1 MPSNNVDDLMVP
13 ADTQELLSY
22 KDLAHAVLEK
32 LWLVALCVVVALF
45 LGGAYV
51 RRTPP
56 TYRSIAT
63 LQVETADINI
73 LAVQQAQP
81 MDYYNQELRN
91 TFVENMRSEA
101 FLLRVAKAADLAD
114 DPAFLPFPKDGHRR
128 SDEEIAGIL
137 TGMVSAA
144 VRPSTRLIDIS
155 VEHTNPAIAQKIANE
170 VARSFILQNV
180 ERGVGATSIALKF
193 LYEEVGKEEKN
204 LKEAESALQDYR
216 EEHRTVSFD
225 DGKNII
231 LDRLKDL
238 NGRVT
243 SLRTSKIEMDADLQQ
258 MEKLRNNPDAL
269 LLLPSVANHTL
280 IVGIKHQIT
289 MYESEI
295 ATMATR
301 YGERHPKMIQAH
313 QRIDEY
319 KKSMREV
326 ALKMPD
332 IVRSD
337 NEKVTSQLASL
348 EQELKEAEQANLELD
363 RNAIPYAAL
372 TRQVETNKALYDA
385 VLKRLKD
392 AEVAQHLDTDA
403 VHVVQDANLP
413 GAPFKPNVQK
423 ILIIAFFGGVTVAFA
438 LVYLLHLADT
448 SLKTIDQVEKV
459 TGLAVLSG
467 IPMVKAKKS
476 KRDAITQAF
485 HDENSS
491 VAESFRSLRAALS
504 LIMARPGESSG
515 ISLIFTSAS
524 PGEGKTFSCTNYAAV
539 LARQGL
545 RTLLVDADLR
555 RPVLHDILLHQ
566 KQSEPGFSD
575 FLDNKAGPL
584 DLIVATEIPGLC
596 LLPAG
601 TVLDRPAE
609 LLANGAPMI
618 AYFDEEMRRHFDWVI
633 YDSAPINILADTSL
647 LIPHIRSTALVIQ
660 ACRTPRAAVMRAL
673 ETIQKAGGDI
683 TGVAFNKVP
692 PSPSGYYYY
701 GYRYYHQKYGNRAY
715 ARTSSVNGQNG
726 HSAAPDKNRNR

>member
-1 MPSNNVDDLMVP
+1 M
-13 ADTQELLSY
+13 
-22 KDLAHAVLEK
+22 
-32 LWLVALCVVVALF
+32 F

-56 TYRSIAT
+56 TYRATAT
-63 LQVETADINI
+63 LEVEPQDLQT

-81 MDYYNQELRN
+81 LDYYNQELRN
-91 TFVENMRSEA
+91 TFVENMRSQA
-101 FLLRVAKAADLAD
+101 FLLRVAKSAQLASD
-114 DPAFLPFPKDGHRR
+114 ATFLPPTKDGHVR
-128 SDEEIAGIL
+128 SNEELGSIL
-137 TGMVSAA
+137 TGMVTAS
-144 VRPSTRLIDIS
+144 VRSNTRLIDIS
-155 VEHTNPAIAQKIANE
+155 VEHTNPATCQRLADAVANE
-170 VARSFILQNV
+170 FMRQNV
-180 ERGVGATSIALKF
+180 ERGAGANKIVLQF
-193 LYEEVGKEEKN
+193 LLDEAH
-204 LKEAESALQDYR
+204 KEADGVNAAELALQKYR
-216 EEHRTVSFD
+216 EEHGTVSFE

-238 NGRVT
+238 NARVT
-243 SLRTSKIEMDADLQQ
+243 ALKTAKIELDADLQQ
-258 MEKLRNNPDAL
+258 MEQLKSKPEAL

-280 IVGIKHQIT
+280 IVAIKHQIT
-289 MYESEI
+289 QYESEI
-295 ATMATR
+295 ATMRTR
-301 YGERHPKMIQAH
+301 YGERHPKMIQEH
-313 QRIDEY
+313 QRIADLE
-319 KKSMREV
+319 KSEREIAV
-326 ALKMPD
+326 KMPD
-332 IVRSD
+332 ILKSD
-337 NEKVTSQLASL
+337 DEKTGSQLASL
-348 EQELKEAEQANLELD
+348 QKEATDAERAELDLD

-372 TRQVETNKALYDA
+372 SRQVDTDKALYDA

-392 AEVAQHLDTDA
+392 ADVAGKLDTNA
-403 VHVVQDANLP
+403 IHLVQEANYP

-423 ILIIAFFGGVTVAFA
+423 ILIIAFFGGVTVAFS

-448 SLKTIDQVEKV
+448 SLKTIDQVEKI

-467 IPMVKAKKS
+467 IPMVKAKRN
-476 KRDAITQAF
+476 KRDSITQAF

-545 RTLLVDADLR
+545 KTLIVDADLR

-566 KQSEPGFSD
+566 KHSPPGFSE
-575 FLDNKAGPL
+575 FLDNRAAPL
-584 DLIVATEIPGLC
+584 DYILPTEIPGLC

-601 TVLDRPAE
+601 GYLERPAE

-618 AYFDEEMRRHFDWVI
+618 AYFDEEMRKHFDWVI

-647 LIPHIRSTALVIQ
+647 LIPYIRSTALVIQ
-660 ACRTPRAAVMRAL
+660 ACRTPRAAVIRAL

-715 ARTSSVNGQNG
+715 AHSGSANGQNG
-726 HSAAPDKNRNR
+726 HSETPARMGEGEQSRDIQE